1 VGRGRGRM
9 TQWVAVVL
17 CGSVVV
23 VVVPHCILDGVNGSE
38 DVSKG
43 RKRDDVVKTL

>member
-1 VGRGRGRM
+1 MAR
-9 TQWVAVVL
+9 WVAVVL

-23 VVVPHCILDGVNGSE
+23 VVVLHCVLDGVNGSE

-43 RKRDDVVKTL
+43 RKRDDVAKTL